1 MGSAKNVVLRGL
13 VQKVD
18 LLLFVFSPLA
28 ILCVLFMLIV
38 LAERYFGHREA
49 VETYQRDG
57 IAVVGTVQRVDV
69 PEQLVFVEFTY
80 QGEAR
85 TGLLYTRYYPAALEL
100 LRGGQALGLRALPPS
115 LGDRVVWEEHFDE
128 FAGYWGYASEVLIP
142 LLCAWALVI
151 LHPEFLYMGFS
162 DVKQVG
168 DEH

>member
-1 MGSAKNVVLRGL
+1 MGSSKNVVLRGL

-38 LAERYFGHREA
+38 LAERYFEHREA
-49 VETYQRDG
+49 VETFQRDG
-57 IAVVGTVQRVDV
+57 IVVIGTVQRVEVQD
-69 PEQLVFVEFTY
+69 QLVFVNFTN

-85 TGLLYTRYYPAALEL
+85 IGLLYTRYYPAALEQ
-100 LRGGQALGLRALPPS
+100 LRAGQTLGLRVLPPS
-115 LGDRVVWEEHFDE
+115 LGDQVVWQEHFDE